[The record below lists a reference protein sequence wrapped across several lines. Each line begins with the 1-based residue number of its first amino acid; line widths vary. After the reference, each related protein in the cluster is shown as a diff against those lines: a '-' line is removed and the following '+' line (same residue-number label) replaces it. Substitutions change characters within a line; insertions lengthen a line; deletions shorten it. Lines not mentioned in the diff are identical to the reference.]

1 MDTWRERLHEDIPG
15 ACHVVH
21 RYESGRLR
29 KRSELTIA
37 FSGERHFSQ
46 NRGEGWGRRGREA
59 WNVSNDL
66 TCAEAEPFLP
76 RGSLCFLAHRPLASS
91 TELNKPKAIACN

>member
-37 FSGERHFSQ
+37 FSGESATFPRT
-46 NRGEGWGRRGREA
+46 EA
-59 WNVSNDL
+59 RDGVG
-66 TCAEAEPFLP
+66 EAE
-76 RGSLCFLAHRPLASS
+76 RHG
-91 TELNKPKAIACN
+91 T